1 MNGSAVIQLPVSAR
15 QPDRFTPPASAGDD
29 LPPVYLIA
37 VPTVMAKAMWQR
49 RVAQA
54 GAVYAS
60 DATLTD
66 ALRDGIAA
74 VVAEDQRAELLAILD
89 RKAELQAEAERLLAL
104 GDEAVAE
111 REALGVAAAEVLR
124 QVAEIERVVSRAH
137 PPYRDMVADRGYWMT
152 VAPVLAARHFLA
164 GWENAPGGVRFRRD
178 PDGLAAQD
186 ALDALPEGH
195 LLAIGWRAIA
205 LMNAGA
211 SAKN

>member
-29 LPPVYLIA
+29 PPPVYLIA

-60 DATLTD
+60 DATLTE
-66 ALRDGIAA
+66 ALRDGINA
-74 VVAEDQRAELLAILD
+74 VVAAESRDAALAVLD
-89 RKAELQAEAERLLAL
+89 RKAELQAEAERLLAR
-104 GDEAVAE
+104 GEEAQAE
-111 REALGVAAAEVLR
+111 REALGLEAAEVMR
-124 QVAEIERVVSRAH
+124 QVAHIERVVSRGDER
-137 PPYRDMVADRGYWMT
+137 YRDMVADRGLWMT
-152 VAPVLAARHFLA
+152 VAPVLAAKHFLA

-178 PDGLAAQD
+178 PDGLAAMD

-195 LLAIGWRAIA
+195 LMAIGWRAIA